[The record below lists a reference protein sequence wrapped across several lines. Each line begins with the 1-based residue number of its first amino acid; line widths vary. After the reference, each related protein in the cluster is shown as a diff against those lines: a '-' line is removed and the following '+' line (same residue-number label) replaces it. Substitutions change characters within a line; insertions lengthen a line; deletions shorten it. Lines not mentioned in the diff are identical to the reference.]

1 MIIEDVAH
9 KIHADGHGIY
19 DPDGDTGTIYLG
31 MLPRT
36 PKDVVSIFLREG
48 GESDPFNEYV
58 KANVQIIVRS
68 VNKIGGMSRAQNIL
82 RSFNG
87 QSEDFKSGGNT
98 VINCMAKQAEPI
110 DIGQDEAKNYEWSI
124 NLEIDYYIG
133 R

>member
-1 MIIEDVAH
+1 MIIEDVAQ
-9 KIHADGHGIY
+9 KIHTDGNGKF
-19 DPDGDTGTIYLG
+19 DPEGDTGTIYLG
-31 MLPRT
+31 MLPST
-36 PKDVVSIFLREG
+36 PRDVVSIFLREG

-68 VNKIGGMSRAQNIL
+68 VSKIGGMTRAQNIL

-87 QSEDFKSGGNT
+87 QSKDFISDGNT
-98 VINCMAKQAEPI
+98 IINCMAKQAEPI
-110 DIGQDEAKNYEWSI
+110 DIGKDEADNHEWSI